1 MTIDALTLMNAQVA
15 KQREGFNPV
24 AASTI
29 ARRCRALGA
38 REVDRLKKYWLK
50 TLDLCDED
58 AEEEAVKDAVSCSK
72 WLQRL
77 NQALTDLIQ
86 KKISSS

>member
-1 MTIDALTLMNAQVA
+1 MSLEALHVMNAQVA

-38 REVDRLKKYWLK
+38 KEVDRLKKYWL
-50 TLDLCDED
+50 TALDLCDED
-58 AEEEAVKDAVSCSK
+58 VEEDAIKNPVSCSK

-86 KKISSS
+86 KKMTYS